1 MDEVLS
7 SVKALSVS
15 DLRDKL
21 TSYGQSVGP
30 ITPTTKSLFQKKLAK
45 YVYTDRYGDKPPEMT
60 EPKQAGD
67 HTDTK
72 TPEESKSTE
81 NVQRAQDSKAGDAD
95 SNRSVFY
102 AVSLDSSDKNTEGEN
117 VYTDKMAAFS
127 VMKKHPGS
135 RFKVF
140 RNKAEAV
147 EYARNPSY
155 SSPIVSKPSN
165 GNLEHTSTGVTSEKS
180 NFKGPKTQDLTELRR
195 TIERG
200 DKNQFLSMV
209 WSNPRYLVSSGDTP
223 VILHEGLRYNALH
236 VAAHKNK
243 PDMAKLVLE
252 TLLDPEFTKQLY
264 AGTNDNADTQTRRID
279 FLVDL
284 YLNTPEKGSG
294 ESPLHFASKYGF
306 PDVIEV
312 ILGYP
317 GLDRQ
322 LRNKYGETPEEVVCS
337 RCQNS
342 TPELK
347 NRIMELLKGLCYVP
361 LLRSEDNTTV
371 PVIGQPWSPDH
382 SSDLTRSQVKKSPK
396 DPTLAVRARAG
407 PMSPSQAKLF
417 YRQWVAPPTNSPF
430 GDKRMVTKIR
440 RQDGEKG
447 MERIGRQL
455 AHEMHIPWL
464 EYWEFLDEFV
474 DFSTEE
480 GLQKLEDHFKKRQTS
495 VVFSECLENFG
506 PLNMSDSSS
515 VFCNTSQRD
524 LQSSFLDPKSRLLI
538 QPSSLSCMS
547 NNPENTDPEE
557 LDENLPRTE
566 EGSEGSG
573 SICDNNNKPK
583 GYTTDSEKDTG
594 ETQGKRDVWSY
605 REPSE
610 GTGQE
615 QESPEKK
622 TDVVSPEKAGTSKNV
637 LNLSQV
643 SKSVRFGKKEEEKKS
658 DPWAYR
664 QGLEITNTDRSSPS
678 KNEQFPSPSRLDSEG
693 STSFDESV
701 VATFSGMKLS
711 SGDEE
716 FHTPES
722 QPRSDSESFRTP
734 NQLEVSFNTAVTNLC
749 DDLKRKLVFT
759 PEQQSALSVGRMVG
773 CPYGKISVPL
783 GNSHH
788 ANDAFRILSNSKMLD
803 LDEDEESA
811 DQPAP
816 VLVGLDARS
825 AGSDPSCVVAN
836 VWVLNDSLHT
846 SSVNNVFPDTKVL
859 LEDSKMRNQLLNIEG
874 PKLMTIDISCDEK
887 YTTRQRTVPVQ
898 ALFFQAKMT
907 LVDVYIHGLKHAKT
921 DLDVLRAV
929 DRSSLNTSKFPLIQR
944 WLQRVSSLA
953 DDNKQSWPSPAR
965 LRREA
970 LEQGIASSRGG
981 GHLSPLVSSSP
992 FSPQRPRP
1000 FMSSPLIGNW
1010 APRAALF
1017 QSSPMVQP
1025 LSMPVEKFKPDLDLS
1040 AKEEKDS
1047 SH

>member
-7 SVKALSVS
+7 SVKELSVS
-15 DLRDKL
+15 DLREKL

-30 ITPTTKSLFQKKLAK
+30 ITPTTKLLFQKRLAK
-45 YVYTDRYGDKPPEMT
+45 YLYTDKYGDKPPEAT
-60 EPKQAGD
+60 ETKQASD
-67 HTDTK
+67 HSDTNASVK
-72 TPEESKSTE
+72 SKLTE
-81 NVQRAQDSKAGDAD
+81 NVQRAQDSKAGNAD
-95 SNRSVFY
+95 SNGSVFY
-102 AVSLDSSDKNTEGEN
+102 AVSLDSGDKNTEGEY

-140 RNKAEAV
+140 RNRAEAV

-155 SSPIVSKPSN
+155 SSPIISKPSN
-165 GNLEHTSTGVTSEKS
+165 GNLEHATTGVTSEKS
-180 NFKGPKTQDLTELRR
+180 NFKGPKTQDLTELRKA
-195 TIERG
+195 IERG

-252 TLLDPEFTKQLY
+252 TLLDQEFTKQLY
-264 AGTNDNADTQTRRID
+264 AGTNDNAETQTRRID

-284 YLNTPEKGSG
+284 YLNTPDKGSG

-312 ILGYP
+312 LLGYP
-317 GLDRQ
+317 GLDRH
-322 LRNKYGETPEEVVCS
+322 LKNKYGETPEEVVCS
-337 RCQNS
+337 RCPSS

-347 NRIMELLKGLCYVP
+347 NRIVELLKGLCYVP

-417 YRQWVAPPTNSPF
+417 YRQWMAPPTNSPV
-430 GDKRMVTKIR
+430 GDKRTVTMIR

-447 MERIGRQL
+447 LERIGRQL

-474 DFSTEE
+474 DFSTDK
-480 GLQKLEDHFKKRQTS
+480 GLQKLEDHFKKQQIS
-495 VVFSECLENFG
+495 AVFSECLENFG
-506 PLNMSDSSS
+506 PLNLLENSS
-515 VFCNTSQRD
+515 VFYNTSQGD
-524 LQSSFLDPKSRLLI
+524 LQSSLLDPKSRLLI
-538 QPSSLSCMS
+538 MPSSLSSMS
-547 NNPENTDPEE
+547 NNQENRGQEKLE
-557 LDENLPRTE
+557 ENLPETE
-566 EGSEGSG
+566 EGSEGLG

-583 GYTTDSEKDTG
+583 GCSTDSDN
-594 ETQGKRDVWSY
+594 ETEGPHVKRDVWSY
-605 REPSE
+605 REPAE
-610 GTGQE
+610 GTE
-615 QESPEKK
+615 LERESPEKK
-622 TDVVSPEKAGTSKNV
+622 TDVVSPEKEGTSKNV
-637 LNLSQV
+637 LNSSQIV
-643 SKSVRFGKKEEEKKS
+643 KTIRFGKKEEEKKS

-664 QGLEITNTDRSSPS
+664 QGLEITNTDRSSP
-678 KNEQFPSPSRLDSEG
+678 PRLDSEG

-701 VATFSGMKLS
+701 LATFSGMKLS

-734 NQLEVSFNTAVTNLC
+734 NQLDVSINTAVTNLC

-759 PEQQSALSVGRMVG
+759 PEQQSSLSIGRMVG

-788 ANDAFRILSNSKMLD
+788 ANDAFRILSNSKLLD
-803 LDEDEESA
+803 LDVEEESS

-816 VLVGLDARS
+816 VLVGLDPRT

-836 VWVLNDSLHT
+836 VWVLSDSLHT
-846 SSVNNVFPDTKVL
+846 SKVNNVFPDTKVL

-898 ALFFQAKMT
+898 ALFFQASMT
-907 LVDVYIHGLKHAKT
+907 PVDVYIHGLKHAKP

-929 DRSSLNTSKFPLIQR
+929 DRSRVNSSKFPLIER
-944 WLQRVSSLA
+944 WLQRVSTLVN
-953 DDNKQSWPSPAR
+953 DNKQSWPSPAR

-970 LEQGIASSRGG
+970 MDKVSTSPRSGGI
-981 GHLSPLVSSSP
+981 LSPLVSTSP
-992 FSPQRPRP
+992 YSPQRSRP

-1010 APRAALF
+1010 APRTALF
-1017 QSSPMVQP
+1017 QSSPMAQP
-1025 LSMPVEKFKPDLDLS
+1025 VSKPVEKFKPDLDLS
-1040 AKEEKDS
+1040 AKEKDT